1 MAEHVFVCMYV
12 CVCTSLLGWSARS
25 RVLGTMLLS
34 GLIADA
40 RCNRKRK
47 RILLQVML
55 CMYACMCMYEGGS
68 EREYSDRI
76 RF

>member
-1 MAEHVFVCMYV
+1 MDEHMFLCMYV

-40 RCNRKRK
+40 RCNRKR
-47 RILLQVML
+47 ILLQVML
-55 CMYACMCMYEGGS
+55 YMYVCMCMYEGGS